1 MIRQRGATASVIII
15 EDLHWLDQASEEFVA
30 TLVDEVTSTKTAL
43 VLNYRPAYSAPW
55 MRSPSYQQIELA
67 ELNPTDTD
75 SLVDELMGRR
85 PELSEIRQRIV
96 GRCGGNPFFAEE
108 LIRSLVEHLV
118 LVGNQGDYRLGI
130 TNSSDVL
137 PPTVQAVI
145 GARIDRLAQPERDL
159 LQTAAIIGKDFQLA
173 VLQSVA
179 DSRPAEAD
187 ASLLRLCAAGLLRP
201 RDGPD
206 GRGYSFRHPLIQEV
220 AYTTQLRARRGTLHS
235 AVARA
240 IERFYPERLNEFAA
254 LLSYH
259 FEEAGEIDAA
269 AEYAARAARWVGSTS
284 PAQAI
289 KHWHK
294 VRALKA
300 DQPRTRENDALK
312 ITASGQIAWLGWRE
326 GMTSEEAR
334 PFIQEALEWARDIDD
349 SMIALLLFIEV
360 RIAGASGGQADAYV
374 KIVKEALA
382 LTEPRHDAG
391 RTATLNASLSQ
402 AYGWAGLLREALA
415 ANDIALAGASSI
427 ADFDHKFLGY
437 SIGDWILSLR
447 GRILAR
453 LGRFDEARRCFDQI
467 LAIEPALIDPTVRF
481 ISNLGYIDLAWCLDD
496 PALAAEH
503 AGRVAE
509 LAMRQGSAYLRAWRW
524 NLSQFRLKH
533 PLEIRIPRVCST
545 TGPLNNL

>member
-187 ASLLRLCAAGLLRP
+187 ASLLRLCAAGACY
-201 RDGPD
+201 GP
-206 GRGYSFRHPLIQEV
+206 
-220 AYTTQLRARRGTLHS
+220 AMARMD
-235 AVARA
+235 AV
-240 IERFYPERLNEFAA
+240 
-254 LLSYH
+254 
-259 FEEAGEIDAA
+259 
-269 AEYAARAARWVGSTS
+269 
-284 PAQAI
+284 
-289 KHWHK
+289 
-294 VRALKA
+294 
-300 DQPRTRENDALK
+300 
-312 ITASGQIAWLGWRE
+312 TAS
-326 GMTSEEAR
+326 
-334 PFIQEALEWARDIDD
+334 
-349 SMIALLLFIEV
+349 V
-360 RIAGASGGQADAYV
+360 
-374 KIVKEALA
+374 
-382 LTEPRHDAG
+382 
-391 RTATLNASLSQ
+391 
-402 AYGWAGLLREALA
+402 
-415 ANDIALAGASSI
+415 
-427 ADFDHKFLGY
+427 
-437 SIGDWILSLR
+437 
-447 GRILAR
+447 
-453 LGRFDEARRCFDQI
+453 
-467 LAIEPALIDPTVRF
+467 
-481 ISNLGYIDLAWCLDD
+481 
-496 PALAAEH
+496 
-503 AGRVAE
+503 
-509 LAMRQGSAYLRAWRW
+509 
-524 NLSQFRLKH
+524 
-533 PLEIRIPRVCST
+533 IR
-545 TGPLNNL
+545 